1 MANLMDMS
9 DNFEADKKNGTIL
22 FCDIR
27 NFTHLFEEEDPLKA
41 VAFANSVLAELGTV
55 VEQGG
60 GAVDR
65 FTGDGFLAH
74 FGVLQADDSHIQS
87 ACKVAIEM
95 RSALQQI
102 NTQRY
107 LDVESVVSIGIGIH
121 SGEVA
126 YGEIKTEQINQK
138 TVLGDVVNTAA
149 RIERLTKHFSVDIL
163 LSNSS
168 YRWVKED
175 FNFRKMPARKIS
187 GKKNQITT
195 HWLLPMN

>member
-1 MANLMDMS
+1 MEMPQ
-9 DNFEADKKNGTIL
+9 NFKADSKVGTIL
-22 FCDIR
+22 FSDIR
-27 NFTHLFEEEDPLKA
+27 NFTYLFEEEDPLKA

-55 VEQGG
+55 VERGG

-74 FGVLQADDSHIQS
+74 FGIVQEDEAHTQN

-95 RSALQQI
+95 RASLQEI
-102 NTQRY
+102 NAQRY

-126 YGEIKTEQINQK
+126 YGEIETEQINQK

-149 RIERLTKHFSVDIL
+149 RIEGLTKYFSVDIL

-168 YRWVKED
+168 FECVKND
-175 FNFRKMPARKIS
+175 FRFQKMPPRKLN
-187 GKKNQITT
+187 GKRNPITT